1 MDISI
6 AIGIVFAGMVVTVL
20 VYMDLKKEIISDR
33 VTLLKELQFYLDDY
47 KKNLNPEAI
56 AENQKLDNIITCL
69 DIIEKWENIA
79 EEDDI
84 EVSSEMVGEV
94 AEVIK
99 NSNKELLSN
108 IKLDLLKE
116 LKNWTGK

>member
-20 VYMDLKKEIISDR
+20 VYMDLKKEILNDR
-33 VTLLKELQFYLDDY
+33 MTLLKELQFYLDDY
-47 KKNLNPEAI
+47 KRNLNPEVL

-84 EVSSEMVGEV
+84 EVSSEMMGKV

-116 LKNWTGK
+116 LKN

>member
-84 EVSSEMVGEV
+84 EVSSEMMGKV

-116 LKNWTGK
+116 LKN

>member
-20 VYMDLKKEIISDR
+20 VYMDLKKEILNDR
-33 VTLLKELQFYLDDY
+33 MTLLKELQFYLDDY
-47 KKNLNPEAI
+47 KKNLNPETI

-69 DIIEKWENIA
+69 DIIEKWENIT

-84 EVSSEMVGEV
+84 KVTIDMMEKV

>member
-6 AIGIVFAGMVVTVL
+6 AIGIVFAGMVVTAI
-20 VYMDLKKEIISDR
+20 VYMDLKKEILSDR
-33 VTLLKELQFYLDDY
+33 MTLLKELQFYLDDY
-47 KKNLNPEAI
+47 KKNLNPEVL

-69 DIIEKWENIA
+69 DIIEKWENITE
-79 EEDDI
+79 EEDI
-84 EVSSEMVGEV
+84 KVSNEMMEKVV
-94 AEVIK
+94 EVIK

-116 LKNWTGK
+116 LKN

>member
-33 VTLLKELQFYLDDY
+33 MTLLKELQFYLDDY
-47 KKNLNPEAI
+47 KKNLNPEVI

-69 DIIEKWENIA
+69 DIIEKWENIT

-84 EVSSEMVGEV
+84 EVTSEMMGKVV
-94 AEVIK
+94 DVIK

>member
-20 VYMDLKKEIISDR
+20 VYMDLKKEILNDR
-33 VTLLKELQFYLDDY
+33 MTLLKELQFYLDDY
-47 KKNLNPEAI
+47 KKNLNPETI

-69 DIIEKWENIA
+69 DIIEKWETIA

-84 EVSSEMVGEV
+84 EVSSEMMGKVT
-94 AEVIK
+94 EVIK
-99 NSNKELLSN
+99 NSKKELLSN

>member
-20 VYMDLKKEIISDR
+20 VYMDLKKEILNDR
-33 VTLLKELQFYLDDY
+33 MTLLKELQFYLDDY
-47 KKNLNPEAI
+47 KKNLNPETI

-84 EVSSEMVGEV
+84 EVSSEMMGKV